1 MIQHQNNTVI
11 ENSEGK
17 LTVTVKEESLQLEIS
32 KDALGIPYGT
42 DLSISIEDAKE
53 LTKVL
58 SMYLDE
64 D

>member
-17 LTVTVKEESLQLEIS
+17 LIVTVKEKSLLLQIS
-32 KDALGIPYGT
+32 KDVLGIPYSM
-42 DLSISIEDAKE
+42 DLSISTEDAKE

-58 SMYLDE
+58 SRYLDE